1 LKPSLWT
8 VISDIARL
16 ENIVITFAV
25 LVNTVDLSGVVAK
38 NRYRLRKIK
47 IATNNVVS
55 NIMPDVLTSV
65 VNILLTLNN
74 IS

>member
-1 LKPSLWT
+1 
-8 VISDIARL
+8 
-16 ENIVITFAV
+16 VITFAV
-25 LVNTVDLSGVVAK
+25 LVNTVDLAGVVAK

-55 NIMPDVLTSV
+55 NIMPDVLTSA

-74 IS
+74 ISYNYWHII

>member
-1 LKPSLWT
+1 
-8 VISDIARL
+8 VIR
-16 ENIVITFAV
+16 FAV
-25 LVNTVDLSGVVAK
+25 LVNTDDLSRVVAK

-55 NIMPDVLTSV
+55 NIMPDVLTSA

-74 IS
+74 ISSNYWHII